1 MRDRDR
7 LESELLELRAVADAL
22 DGSLRKLA
30 AGDIYQQIDASFP
43 PSFEGMRKDFNRG
56 LASVGM
62 SIDEILSRT
71 RELRSESAELRHGL
85 QQSAKDERRQSAA
98 VSAAVVALSGAVD
111 TSRSQS
117 AHVDHISAILHNARL
132 DMDRPRQAAS
142 RAGDEMHRTCH
153 SLVQLKSLVEDV
165 RSVLREAALLAL
177 NGGINAAHTGPTGE
191 TALDI
196 AKGLHTLTQQ
206 VGTTVEAISEAAG
219 HAMDAA
225 ASTVGAIGQLDRE
238 FDALGLY
245 LETADTQVQALG
257 ETTQQQEGVM
267 QTVRAELSSLG
278 RRADAG
284 ETAPHPPQFH
294 LDAIDR
300 AAAEIDRQAGRFG
313 PAGISNPPFPP
324 TPKSGTRSHLR
335 LVKT

>member
-30 AGDIYQQIDASFP
+30 AGDIYQQIDAAFP
-43 PSFEGMRKDFNRG
+43 PGFEGMRKDFNRG

-62 SIDEILSRT
+62 SIDEIISRT

-85 QQSAKDERRQSAA
+85 QRNARDEGRQSAV
-98 VSAAVVALSGAVD
+98 VSGVVVALSGAVD
-111 TSRSQS
+111 ASRSQT

-132 DMDRPRQAAS
+132 DMDRPKQAAS
-142 RAGDEMHRTCH
+142 RAGDDLHRTCH

-177 NGGINAAHTGPTGE
+177 NGGIDAAHTGPTGE

-196 AKGLHTLTQQ
+196 AKGLHTLTQK

-219 HAMDAA
+219 HAMEAA
-225 ASTVGAIGQLDRE
+225 TSTVEAVGQLDRE

-245 LETADTQVQALG
+245 LETADIQVQVLG
-257 ETTQQQEGVM
+257 ETTQHQEGVM
-267 QTVRAELSSLG
+267 ETVRTELFSLG
-278 RRADAG
+278 RRADTGKA
-284 ETAPHPPQFH
+284 APHSPRFH

-300 AAAEIDRQAGRFG
+300 AAAEIDRQAGRFM
-313 PAGISNPPFPP
+313 PAAIPTSPFPP
-324 TPKSGTRSHLR
+324 TSKSGTGSHLR
-335 LVKT
+335 LVKS